1 MHGGL
6 RFASCLPLPRPC
18 GDEEPEF
25 WRFDGNLR
33 SLRGSHSHPVLEVAQ
48 FHLVISHWDM
58 VFQRRLD
65 CGSSGYQA
73 PVMPHVPRSAR
84 GKRSIRKKVE
94 GKPLCAFDLLAT
106 VAGKLLSERENSLGS
121 CDNTGTSDPA
131 AAKDTIKREQI
142 DSNERSIKFEAF
154 DLLSCNEHPK
164 SSKATS
170 SGPTSPIVKSEI
182 SDEDAI
188 GGESK
193 FIEDSR
199 KIGCG
204 VAAVAENFDNVRISS
219 CSMESHE
226 CKDGC
231 KKLPQGQQQTAGNA
245 TDGNALYRLD
255 GPVDLDAKHS
265 VLGSSDSSVEVP
277 LHRNNISRNTL
288 LPKQED
294 GMDLAACNDDDENS
308 SGCTHPTV
316 VTNKTSRMQHIGDR
330 RIRKLLASKFWRV
343 APTMLQDSE
352 TSNYDV
358 EQKHAVQGKRMCYTR
373 QRTQRN
379 SSKRRKLFDR
389 CSVSV
394 CGGGIYDDVS
404 NLCENG
410 GIKLETYDSQ
420 GNLCE
425 ANGASSTT
433 TGQKSRYESP
443 EYHVKLSIKSFKVP
457 ELVIEIPE
465 TATVGSLKRTVL
477 DAVTAILGGGLCV
490 GVLLQGKKVRDDNK
504 TLHQVGISHG
514 DKLDN
519 LGFTLEPNPRQSPA
533 PLTSSEDPNFL
544 SIGCAPEPLDRISP
558 VAPAVVDQGGPD
570 ATQFLQ
576 ICPESDHD
584 SVPSPTDAASS
595 LEKTK
600 ANSLALVAVP
610 PMDTEALAMVPLR
623 NKPKRSEATQRRVRR
638 PFSVAEVEA
647 LVQAVEKLG
656 TGRWRDVKLCAFE
669 NAKHRTY
676 VDLKDKW
683 KTLVH
688 TARISPQQRRG
699 EPVPQEL
706 LDRVLSAQA
715 YWSQQQA
722 KLLLKPPASAE
733 TRLLL

>member
-1 MHGGL
+1 M
-6 RFASCLPLPRPC
+6 
-18 GDEEPEF
+18 
-25 WRFDGNLR
+25 
-33 SLRGSHSHPVLEVAQ
+33 VL
-48 FHLVISHWDM
+48 
-58 VFQRRLD
+58 QRRLD
-65 CGSSGYQA
+65 CESSGYQSA
-73 PVMPHVPRSAR
+73 VMPHVPRSAR

-94 GKPLCAFDLLAT
+94 GKPMCAFDLLAT
-106 VAGKLLSERENSLGS
+106 VAGKLLSERENSLAS

-131 AAKDTIKREQI
+131 AAKDTIKQEQI

-154 DLLSCNEHPK
+154 DLLSCNEHSK
-164 SSKATS
+164 SSIATS
-170 SGPTSPIVKSEI
+170 SGPTSPIVKSEVL
-182 SDEDAI
+182 DEDAI
-188 GGESK
+188 GGELK

-204 VAAVAENFDNVRISS
+204 VAAVAENFGNVRLSS

-226 CKDGC
+226 CKDGS
-231 KKLPQGQQQTAGNA
+231 KKLPQGQQQTA
-245 TDGNALYRLD
+245 GNALYRLD

-343 APTMLQDSE
+343 APTMLQDTE

-358 EQKHAVQGKRMCYTR
+358 EQKHALQGKRMRYTR

-379 SSKRRKLFDR
+379 CSKRRKLFDR
-389 CSVSV
+389 CSQTVHRQPQQ
-394 CGGGIYDDVS
+394 D
-404 NLCENG
+404 
-410 GIKLETYDSQ
+410 
-420 GNLCE
+420 
-425 ANGASSTT
+425 
-433 TGQKSRYESP
+433 KS
-443 EYHVKLSIKSFKVP
+443 HAMNHQN
-457 ELVIEIPE
+457 
-465 TATVGSLKRTVL
+465 TMRTVL

-558 VAPAVVDQGGPD
+558 IAPAVVDQGGPD

-584 SVPSPTDAASS
+584 SVLSPTDAASS
-595 LEKTK
+595 PEKTK
-600 ANSLALVAVP
+600 ANSLAQVAVP

-647 LVQAVEKLG
+647 LVHAVEKLG

>member
-1 MHGGL
+1 M
-6 RFASCLPLPRPC
+6 
-18 GDEEPEF
+18 
-25 WRFDGNLR
+25 
-33 SLRGSHSHPVLEVAQ
+33 VL
-48 FHLVISHWDM
+48 
-58 VFQRRLD
+58 QRRLD
-65 CGSSGYQA
+65 CESSGYQSA
-73 PVMPHVPRSAR
+73 VMPHVPRSAR

-94 GKPLCAFDLLAT
+94 GKPMCAFDLLAT
-106 VAGKLLSERENSLGS
+106 VAGKLLSERENSLAS

-131 AAKDTIKREQI
+131 AAKDTIKQEQI

-154 DLLSCNEHPK
+154 DLLSCNEHSK

-170 SGPTSPIVKSEI
+170 SGPTSPIVKSEVL
-182 SDEDAI
+182 DEDAI

-204 VAAVAENFDNVRISS
+204 VAAVAENFGNVRLSS

-226 CKDGC
+226 CKDGS
-231 KKLPQGQQQTAGNA
+231 KKLPQGQQQTA
-245 TDGNALYRLD
+245 GNALYRLD

-316 VTNKTSRMQHIGDR
+316 VTDKTSRMQHIGDR

-352 TSNYDV
+352 TSNYGMYV
-358 EQKHAVQGKRMCYTR
+358 EQKHALQGKRMRYTR
-373 QRTQRN
+373 QRTLRN
-379 SSKRRKLFDR
+379 CSKRRKLFDR

-394 CGGGIYDDVS
+394 CGGGISDEDVPHFS
-404 NLCENG
+404 
-410 GIKLETYDSQ
+410 IYT
-420 GNLCE
+420 
-425 ANGASSTT
+425 ANGALSAT

-558 VAPAVVDQGGPD
+558 IAPAVVDQGGPD

-584 SVPSPTDAASS
+584 SVLSPTDAASS
-595 LEKTK
+595 PEKTK
-600 ANSLALVAVP
+600 ANSLAPVAVP

-647 LVQAVEKLG
+647 LVHAVEKLG

>member
-1 MHGGL
+1 MV
-6 RFASCLPLPRPC
+6 
-18 GDEEPEF
+18 
-25 WRFDGNLR
+25 
-33 SLRGSHSHPVLEVAQ
+33 HPQ
-48 FHLVISHWDM
+48 
-58 VFQRRLD
+58 
-65 CGSSGYQA
+65 
-73 PVMPHVPRSAR
+73 

-94 GKPLCAFDLLAT
+94 GKPMCAFDLLAT
-106 VAGKLLSERENSLGS
+106 VAGKLLSERENSLTS

-131 AAKDTIKREQI
+131 AAKGTIKQEQI
-142 DSNERSIKFEAF
+142 DSNERPIKFEAF
-154 DLLSCNEHPK
+154 DLLSCNDEHSK

-193 FIEDSR
+193 FIEDGC
-199 KIGCG
+199 KIGCS
-204 VAAVAENFDNVRISS
+204 VAAVAENFDNVRLSS
-219 CSMESHE
+219 SSMESHG
-226 CKDGC
+226 CKDGS

-245 TDGNALYRLD
+245 LYSLD
-255 GPVDLDAKHS
+255 GPVGLDAKPS

-277 LHRNNISRNTL
+277 LHRNNISRNTSS
-288 LPKQED
+288 PKQED

-316 VTNKTSRMQHIGDR
+316 VTNKTSRMQHIGHR
-330 RIRKLLASKFWRV
+330 RIKKLLASKSWRV

-352 TSNYDV
+352 TSNY
-358 EQKHAVQGKRMCYTR
+358 
-373 QRTQRN
+373 
-379 SSKRRKLFDR
+379 
-389 CSVSV
+389 
-394 CGGGIYDDVS
+394 
-404 NLCENG
+404 
-410 GIKLETYDSQ
+410 
-420 GNLCE
+420 
-425 ANGASSTT
+425 
-433 TGQKSRYESP
+433 
-443 EYHVKLSIKSFKVP
+443 VKLSVKSFKSLNKY
-457 ELVIEIPE
+457 LVI
-465 TATVGSLKRTVL
+465 
-477 DAVTAILGGGLCV
+477 
-490 GVLLQGKKVRDDNK
+490 
-504 TLHQVGISHG
+504 
-514 DKLDN
+514 
-519 LGFTLEPNPRQSPA
+519 F
-533 PLTSSEDPNFL
+533 
-544 SIGCAPEPLDRISP
+544 CAFCRISP
-558 VAPAVVDQGGPD
+558 IIDQGGPD

-576 ICPESDHD
+576 MCPESDHD

-595 LEKTK
+595 PEKTK

-676 VDLKDKW
+676 VDLKVIVVLQTQLVLAQVFPKVSFYHLLVSLFIIGEFSWWVQDKW

-722 KLLLKPPASAE
+722 KLLLKPPSSAE

>member
-1 MHGGL
+1 MV
-6 RFASCLPLPRPC
+6 
-18 GDEEPEF
+18 
-25 WRFDGNLR
+25 
-33 SLRGSHSHPVLEVAQ
+33 HPQ
-48 FHLVISHWDM
+48 
-58 VFQRRLD
+58 
-65 CGSSGYQA
+65 
-73 PVMPHVPRSAR
+73 

-94 GKPLCAFDLLAT
+94 GKPMCAFDLLAT
-106 VAGKLLSERENSLGS
+106 VAGKLLSERENSLTS

-131 AAKDTIKREQI
+131 AAKGTIKQEQI
-142 DSNERSIKFEAF
+142 DSNERPIKFEAF
-154 DLLSCNEHPK
+154 DLLSCNDEHSK

-193 FIEDSR
+193 FIEDGR
-199 KIGCG
+199 KIGCS
-204 VAAVAENFDNVRISS
+204 VAAVAENFDNVRLSS
-219 CSMESHE
+219 SSMESHG
-226 CKDGC
+226 CKDGS

-245 TDGNALYRLD
+245 LYSLD
-255 GPVDLDAKHS
+255 GPVGLDAKPS

-277 LHRNNISRNTL
+277 LHRNNISRNTSS
-288 LPKQED
+288 PKQED

-316 VTNKTSRMQHIGDR
+316 VTNKTSRMQHIGHR
-330 RIRKLLASKFWRV
+330 RIKKLLASKSWRV

-352 TSNYDV
+352 TSNY
-358 EQKHAVQGKRMCYTR
+358 
-373 QRTQRN
+373 
-379 SSKRRKLFDR
+379 
-389 CSVSV
+389 
-394 CGGGIYDDVS
+394 
-404 NLCENG
+404 
-410 GIKLETYDSQ
+410 
-420 GNLCE
+420 
-425 ANGASSTT
+425 
-433 TGQKSRYESP
+433 
-443 EYHVKLSIKSFKVP
+443 
-457 ELVIEIPE
+457 
-465 TATVGSLKRTVL
+465 
-477 DAVTAILGGGLCV
+477 
-490 GVLLQGKKVRDDNK
+490 
-504 TLHQVGISHG
+504 
-514 DKLDN
+514 
-519 LGFTLEPNPRQSPA
+519 
-533 PLTSSEDPNFL
+533 
-544 SIGCAPEPLDRISP
+544 
-558 VAPAVVDQGGPD
+558 
-570 ATQFLQ
+570 
-576 ICPESDHD
+576 ESDHD

-595 LEKTK
+595 PEKTK

-676 VDLKDKW
+676 VDLKW

-722 KLLLKPPASAE
+722 KLLLKPPSSAE